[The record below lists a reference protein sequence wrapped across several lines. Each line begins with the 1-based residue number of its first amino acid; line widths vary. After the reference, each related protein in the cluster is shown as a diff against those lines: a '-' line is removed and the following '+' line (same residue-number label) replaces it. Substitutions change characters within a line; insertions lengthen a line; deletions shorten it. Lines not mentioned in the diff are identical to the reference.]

1 MSQSKRHWA
10 APTSRWVL
18 GLYIM
23 FSLGGLVAG
32 CMTRSGDMP
41 DRDAAAISQ
50 VMRGLNNT
58 SPYGRSAPKEG
69 EHDPKR

>member
-1 MSQSKRHWA
+1 MSHSKRHWA
-10 APTSRWVL
+10 AFIGRWIL
-18 GLYIM
+18 GLYIL

-41 DRDAAAISQ
+41 DRDAAAISK
-50 VMRGLNNT
+50 VMRGLNKT
-58 SPYGRSAPKEG
+58 PPYGRSPPKEG